1 MWCKGQVSEFGNVV
15 LYLCVGCWAG
25 VGVLFVTS
33 IKSPS
38 KVAYSFFFF
47 FETSFEIKTA
57 LFWVITLQNNPEERS
72 SHRRNSEITQVS
84 KWVCP
89 LPPNYVPR
97 VDNNNVIRM
106 EM

>member
-47 FETSFEIKTA
+47 F
-57 LFWVITLQNNPEERS
+57 
-72 SHRRNSEITQVS
+72 
-84 KWVCP
+84 
-89 LPPNYVPR
+89 
-97 VDNNNVIRM
+97 
-106 EM
+106 